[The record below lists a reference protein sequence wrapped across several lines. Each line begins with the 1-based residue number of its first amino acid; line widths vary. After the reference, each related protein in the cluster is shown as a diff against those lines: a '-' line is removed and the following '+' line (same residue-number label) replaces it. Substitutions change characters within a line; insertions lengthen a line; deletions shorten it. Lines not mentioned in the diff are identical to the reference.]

1 MCIELLNKTY
11 WGPHVKPDRF
21 YYLGDEK
28 GGPYLW
34 KAILLA
40 TPAETVLLTKV
51 LKSPGSDEGR
61 ILLTPKNRQ
70 IGGSSFFSSL
80 TEVAVEPVLRCQPE
94 ANLTAFG
101 APGESRENL
110 REREVRIQLN
120 QEESLKKDFRIVIW
134 KVCTLRSYA

>member
-1 MCIELLNKTY
+1 MELLNKTY
-11 WGPHVKPDRF
+11 WGPHIKPDRF

-34 KAILLA
+34 KTIQLA

-51 LKSPGSDEGR
+51 LKSPESDEGR

-70 IGGSSFFSSL
+70 IGSSSFFSSL
-80 TEVAVEPVLRCQPE
+80 REVAVEPVLRCQPK
-94 ANLTAFG
+94 ASLTTFST
-101 APGESRENL
+101 PGEIHENSS
-110 REREVRIQLN
+110 ERKVRIQLN
-120 QEESLKKDFRIVIW
+120 QEDSLKKDFWIVIW